1 MQIQDFIILIYII
14 LRIVPSS
21 YLCYYPFLEDLR
33 LSKKVAMCGFFA
45 IILIEWGIFIFTG
58 HNFDKLSTLYGIYPL
73 YIFYYFAT
81 VKGNNSKQLFCI
93 LLTGNFDIVLQ
104 TLAML
109 AERFSPTPG
118 YYYATATFVLLLAQS
133 AYFSLFYYA
142 AKKFKQ
148 LFRSTKYNNIITYS
162 NYILAFNFVALV
174 LIRNFS
180 EPRTWNLFFARFLCA
195 MPLFFFV
202 YMMMDLLKEKNDNN
216 VMSVKLSSLEELRRN
231 EKPYYDFVIETWQ
244 KSRRLRHDQKHLL
257 VMLNQLYE
265 EKKFDRLGQHL
276 RAILKYTEQQQT
288 VKLYGNETID
298 GLIGYWQMQAQEK
311 GIPFAVD
318 ISFSKIKIN
327 DIDLA
332 IILGNALENAFTAV
346 TEDSVTQRSN
356 CYINVKIRERASIL
370 LIEVV
375 NSFSGNIVR
384 YNDQFYSAKRNY
396 KEPGTGLEN
405 IRMICEKYA
414 GSNNVSFDNQSFKLQ
429 LMLSNTHLEG

>member
-1 MQIQDFIILIYII
+1 MQIQDLIILIYII
-14 LRIVPSS
+14 LRVAPSS

-33 LSKKVAMCGFFA
+33 LSKKTAICGFFA

-58 HNFDKLSTLYGIYPL
+58 RNFDKLPSLYGVYLL
-73 YIFYYFAT
+73 YIFYYFAI
-81 VKGNNSKQLFCI
+81 VKGNKSKQLFCI
-93 LLTGNFDIVLQ
+93 LLSGNFEIVLQ

-118 YYYATATFVLLLAQS
+118 YYYATATFVLLLEQS
-133 AYFSLFYYA
+133 AYFSWFYFTV
-142 AKKFKQ
+142 KKFKQ
-148 LFRSTKYNNIITYS
+148 LFRSTKYNKIINYS

-174 LIRNFS
+174 LIRN
-180 EPRTWNLFFARFLCA
+180 LFFARFLCI

-202 YMMMDLLKEKNDNN
+202 CMMMELLKEKIDNKM
-216 VMSVKLSSLEELRRN
+216 MSVKLSSLEELRRN

-244 KSRRLRHDQKHLL
+244 KSRRLRHDQKHLV

-265 EKKFDRLGQHL
+265 EKQFDKLGQHL
-276 RAILKYTEQQQT
+276 RAILKYTEKLQT

-311 GIPFAVD
+311 GIPFALD

-346 TEDSVTQRSN
+346 TEDCKTQHSN
-356 CYINVKIRERASIL
+356 CYVNVKIKERASTL

-384 YNDQFYSAKRNY
+384 YNDQFYSAKRDY

-429 LMLSNTHLEG
+429 LMLANTHLES

>member
-1 MQIQDFIILIYII
+1 MQIQDLIILIYII
-14 LRIVPSS
+14 LRGAPSS
-21 YLCYYPFLEDLR
+21 YLCYYPIFEDLR
-33 LSKKVAMCGFFA
+33 LSKKAAICGFFA

-58 HNFDKLSTLYGIYPL
+58 RNFDKLPTLYGIYLL
-73 YIFYYFAT
+73 YIFYYFAI
-81 VKGNNSKQLFCI
+81 VKGNKSKQLFCI
-93 LLTGNFDIVLQ
+93 LLSGNFENVLQ

-133 AYFSLFYYA
+133 AYFSWFYYTV
-142 AKKFKQ
+142 KKFKQ
-148 LFRSTKYNNIITYS
+148 LFRSTKYNKIITYS

-180 EPRTWNLFFARFLCA
+180 EPRTWNLFFARFLCI

-202 YMMMDLLKEKNDNN
+202 YMMMDLLKEKNDNK
-216 VMSVKLSSLEELRRN
+216 VMSIKLSSLEELRRN

-244 KSRRLRHDQKHLL
+244 KSRRLRHDQKHLVL
-257 VMLNQLYE
+257 MLNQLYE
-265 EKKFDRLGQHL
+265 EKKFAKLGQHL
-276 RAILKYTEQQQT
+276 RTILKYTEQLQT

-318 ISFSKIKIN
+318 ISFSKVKIN

-346 TEDSVTQRSN
+346 TEDCMAQ
-356 CYINVKIRERASIL
+356 
-370 LIEVV
+370 
-375 NSFSGNIVR
+375 
-384 YNDQFYSAKRNY
+384 
-396 KEPGTGLEN
+396 
-405 IRMICEKYA
+405 
-414 GSNNVSFDNQSFKLQ
+414 GSSC
-429 LMLSNTHLEG
+429 